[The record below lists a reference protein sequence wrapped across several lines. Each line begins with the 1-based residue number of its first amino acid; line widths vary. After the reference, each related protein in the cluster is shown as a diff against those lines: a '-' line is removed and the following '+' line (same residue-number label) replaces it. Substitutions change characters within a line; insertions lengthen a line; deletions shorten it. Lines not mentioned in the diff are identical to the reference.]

1 MSRRAPVTE
10 VTNAEEVANLRWYEQ
25 GDMQLQTPEMLE
37 KRAALRQDKVV
48 LRELNVWWDAALK
61 GSFAAAAAGRRQM
74 SRELDFD
81 LEEVD
86 GGEQSPAINKSR
98 YVAIMTKM
106 ALALLEDDEP
116 KDIQEAR
123 KQARE
128 SWSEDAGERAT
139 LSRKRWLDSIFE
151 LADTWTE
158 SVDNVEYAMFLRAL
172 FDRTARKEAAGE
184 LGCEMIYWLEDEE
197 VVPLPAPLVV
207 HAIVNSFDDDDLVYT
222 DVVNTLGARSG
233 ASARAGSQAG
243 SSASKRAGKIE
254 AISAAGARGA
264 KGGCALA
271 RPISSYA
278 NRGGAG
284 GRSSGS
290 SSNGGSGQQ
299 PKAAAAPAAL
309 RDDVERAAAAGASSL
324 LALPN
329 EQRRAIRD
337 KEHVARQVGMRLWRS
352 SMLIQAMFIAKLRT
366 RQLRRAREAAST
378 VQSHVRGNLARRALG
393 KAIGGGDASSKVSS
407 NDGALDAAR
416 MAMRDRAQATHSLV
430 PLQKRRSASPQY
442 RLTSESPTLSPVSSS
457 MNMGIEGIGAEVFV
471 ASVPSLPPSPNQH
484 QRSRILSPLA
494 TSTIHWFRSTSGEP
508 FPALW
513 IDPPM
518 VHQPGAEHC
527 SVSPP
532 LSRSPRPLSR
542 LSSRPG
548 ITGSRVT
555 GNEDSPL
562 GSPLNTAPLGSP
574 LNTAPLGSPLN
585 GSSQLPTRL
594 SSRLSSRSVP
604 RFPSR
609 VPAAVRPST
618 PQSSS
623 LLPPPNLPPHRPL
636 RSSSSAPDMSSYGR
650 RPGRDP
656 AAIRPTAMAMLI
668 GAQIKLTHSLNGARR
683 RHSALQACSPPPPPR
698 CSSPSPPTLLTALS
712 SSPPRLTIVQPLQLP
727 FDTSSSFVIP
737 QERVGLWGSPGPLA
751 FACVSS
757 VSPTYSLPLR
767 PRVPRVTCQATC
779 RTRGSRAAGSHA
791 RAHSGERLP
800 SVPLHGGHGGALEH
814 VRTPEAE
821 GFEDGSSDLLSELPR
836 PSTTTIDRTTEF
848 LAHQTDEEVV
858 ALALALRDATDAL
871 VTKAYAGAG
880 FDAGYGEELLAG
892 ISHVLAW
899 LQRQ

>member
-10 VTNAEEVANLRWYEQ
+10 VTNAEDVANLRWYEQ

-81 LEEVD
+81 LEEAD
-86 GGEQSPAINKSR
+86 GGEQTAINKSR

-184 LGCEMIYWLEDEE
+184 LGCEMIFWLEDEE
-197 VVPLPAPLVV
+197 VVPLPAPPVV
-207 HAIVNSFDDDDLVYT
+207 HASVNNFDDDDLVYT

-233 ASARAGSQAG
+233 SARARGSQAG
-243 SSASKRAGKIE
+243 SSANKRAGKIE

-264 KGGCALA
+264 KGGCTPAH
-271 RPISSYA
+271 PINSYA
-278 NRGGAG
+278 NRGGGLGGAG

-290 SSNGGSGQQ
+290 SSNGGSGL
-299 PKAAAAPAAL
+299 AAAAPAAAL
-309 RDDVERAAAAGASSL
+309 RGDVERAMAAGAPSL
-324 LALPN
+324 LAVPN

-337 KEHVARQVGMRLWRS
+337 KEHVARQVGMRLWKS

-378 VQSHVRGNLARRALG
+378 VQSHLRGNLARRALG
-393 KAIGGGDASSKVSS
+393 KAIGGGDVSS
-407 NDGALDAAR
+407 TESALDAAR
-416 MAMRDRAQATHSLV
+416 MAMRDRARATHSPV
-430 PLQKRRSASPQY
+430 SLQTRRSAAPQY
-442 RLTSESPTLSPVSSS
+442 RLTSGSPTLSPVSSS
-457 MNMGIEGIGAEVFV
+457 MNMSVEGLGEEVFV

-484 QRSRILSPLA
+484 QRSRALSPLA
-494 TSTIHWFRSTSGEP
+494 TSTIRWFRSTSGEP
-508 FPALW
+508 LPALW

-518 VHQPGAEHC
+518 VNQPNAEHC

-542 LSSRPG
+542 LSSRPS
-548 ITGSRVT
+548 ITGRVT
-555 GNEDSPL
+555 GSEGLPNRADIMAAEPAL
-562 GSPLNTAPLGSP
+562 
-574 LNTAPLGSPLN
+574 LGSPLN
-585 GSSQLPTRL
+585 GRSRL
-594 SSRLSSRSVP
+594 STRLSSRSVS
-604 RFPSR
+604 RLSSR

-623 LLPPPNLPPHRPL
+623 LLPSPHLPPHRPL
-636 RSSSSAPDMSSYGR
+636 RSSSSAPEMSSYGR
-650 RPGRDP
+650 RPGRPP
-656 AAIRPTAMAMLI
+656 AVILPTAMAMLI
-668 GAQIKLTHSLNGARR
+668 GAQMKLTHSLIGARS
-683 RHSALQACSPPPPPR
+683 RHSALRACPPHTPPR
-698 CSSPSPPTLLTALS
+698 CSPPCPAALFTALS

-727 FDTSSSFVIP
+727 FDTSTSFVIP

-757 VSPTYSLPLR
+757 VSPTHSLPLR

-779 RTRGSRAAGSHA
+779 RAGSRAGSPA

-800 SVPLHGGHGGALEH
+800 SVPLHGGHGGASEH
-814 VRTPEAE
+814 VRKPEVVE

-836 PSTTTIDRTTEF
+836 PSTASIDKTTEF
-848 LAHQTDEEVV
+848 LAHQTDEELV

-871 VTKAYAGAG
+871 VTTAYAGAG
-880 FDAGYGEELLAG
+880 FDARYGEELLAG
-892 ISHVLAW
+892 ISLVLAW
-899 LQRQ
+899 MQHQ

>member
-10 VTNAEEVANLRWYEQ
+10 VTNAEDVANLRWYEQ

-264 KGGCALA
+264 KGGCAPA
-271 RPISSYA
+271 HPINSYA
-278 NRGGAG
+278 NRGGGLGGAG

-290 SSNGGSGQQ
+290 SSNGGSGL
-299 PKAAAAPAAL
+299 AAAAPAAAL
-309 RDDVERAAAAGASSL
+309 RDDVERAMAAGASSL
-324 LALPN
+324 LAVPN

-337 KEHVARQVGMRLWRS
+337 KAHVARQVGMRLWKS

-378 VQSHVRGNLARRALG
+378 VQSHLRGNLARRALG
-393 KAIGGGDASSKVSS
+393 KAIGGGDASSNES
-407 NDGALDAAR
+407 AMDAAR
-416 MAMRDRAQATHSLV
+416 MAMRDRARATHSPV
-430 PLQKRRSASPQY
+430 PLQTRRSASPQY
-442 RLTSESPTLSPVSSS
+442 RLASGSPNLSPVSSS
-457 MNMGIEGIGAEVFV
+457 MNMSVEGMGEEVFV
-471 ASVPSLPPSPNQH
+471 ARVPSMPLSPNQH
-484 QRSRILSPLA
+484 QRSRALSPLA
-494 TSTIHWFRSTSGEP
+494 TSSIRWFRSTSGEP
-508 FPALW
+508 LPALW

-518 VHQPGAEHC
+518 VNQSDAEHC

-532 LSRSPRPLSR
+532 LGRSPRPLSR

-548 ITGSRVT
+548 IT
-555 GNEDSPL
+555 SPNRADMAAE
-562 GSPLNTAPLGSP
+562 PAPLD
-574 LNTAPLGSPLN
+574 SPLN
-585 GSSQLPTRL
+585 GRSRLSTRL
-594 SSRLSSRSVP
+594 SLRSVSRLS
-604 RFPSR
+604 SR

-623 LLPPPNLPPHRPL
+623 LMPSPHLPPHRPL

-650 RPGRDP
+650 RPGRPP
-656 AAIRPTAMAMLI
+656 AVILPTAMAMLI

-814 VRTPEAE
+814 VRTTLFPYTTL
-821 GFEDGSSDLLSELPR
+821 FRSDRKS
-836 PSTTTIDRTTEF
+836 
-848 LAHQTDEEVV
+848 VV
-858 ALALALRDATDAL
+858 
-871 VTKAYAGAG
+871 
-880 FDAGYGEELLAG
+880 
-892 ISHVLAW
+892 
-899 LQRQ
+899 